1 MSIRYIPEEISARVI
16 THELAINAVAAAL
29 MAATDPQ
36 STSFPVVLGHSTDR
50 LNRFSIKSATTRRGV
65 GVKIGSYWHR
75 NVSAGL
81 PCHHSCILL
90 FDEKVGRIDTIIEA
104 SLANGYRTAA
114 ANALA
119 VQHLSRQDASCLAIF
134 GAGNQA
140 YHECAA
146 VVRVRSIERICIVN
160 RDFQRA
166 RQFEQQLKGLDPTID
181 VRITT
186 QAEAIGEAD
195 IIVTA
200 TAARSPLFAGDIVRP
215 GTHVSCMGTD
225 AVGKQEIPPSLLR
238 RAVLFC
244 DYLEQSLLIG
254 ELQHVSQAV
263 RDGELTPTNLGEVL
277 AGRHPGRTDPSAITI
292 FDSSGLALQDLFL
305 AVYLLEEAER
315 QSLT

>member
-1 MSIRYIPEEISARVI
+1 MSIRYIPEEISARLI
-16 THELAINAVAAAL
+16 THELAIEAVAAAL
-29 MAATDPQ
+29 IAATDPQ
-36 STSFPVVLGHSTDR
+36 STSFPVVLGHATDR
-50 LNRFSIKSATTRRGV
+50 LNRFSIKSATTRRAV
-65 GVKIGSYWHR
+65 GVKIGSYWHQ

-90 FDEKVGRIDTIIEA
+90 FDEKVGRIDTVIEA
-104 SLANGYRTAA
+104 SAANGYRTAA
-114 ANALA
+114 ASALA
-119 VQHLSRQDASCLAIF
+119 VRHLAREEASCLAIF

-140 YHECAA
+140 YYECAA
-146 VVRVRSIERICIVN
+146 VMRVRSIQRIRIVN
-160 RDFQRA
+160 RDSRRALQLEQRL
-166 RQFEQQLKGLDPTID
+166 RGLDSTID

-195 IIVTA
+195 IVVSA
-200 TAARSPLFAGDIVRP
+200 TGSRSPLFAGDMVRP
-215 GTHVSCMGTD
+215 GTHISCMGAD

-238 RAVLFC
+238 RADLFC

-263 RDGELTPTNLGEVL
+263 RDGELIPTNLGEVL

-305 AVYLLEEAER
+305 AMYLLEEAER